1 MAIQEEMEAE
11 PNALDEMAHKIIDPL
26 PGLEDE
32 TPSVQQP
39 EIVPGVPLIEN
50 QMNTRYADREFICCL
65 LYGDPGSRK
74 STMAASF
81 PKPILVLQ
89 FDPLGKAGPYRRA
102 GRRGQYLTDVEPWG
116 IDIEYVMSTKEP
128 DRAIIE
134 INYFKDEDIKGGAST
149 IYGVERFEHR
159 MIDIFTEIREGCWA
173 TVVLDSLTFLN
184 WAIVK
189 LEQYKRNPLSNAGNE
204 QDGRQWRA
212 KAAEGLEEA
221 CFTLA
226 TQRCNVVVAAHVREL
241 RDNQRE
247 LNLWTPEAPGK
258 RNRTLPAA
266 FSEVYA
272 MHHDLEIGAF
282 IQSNKDTSFVACTQI
297 NAPDGVQPLYKNLW
311 SNYQPQ
317 GED

>member
-1 MAIQEEMEAE
+1 MAIQEEMEQ
-11 PNALDEMAHKIIDPL
+11 PNALDEMARQLVMHPPGMGERTHYAEHPYPVDCPPL
-26 PGLEDE
+26 LD
-32 TPSVQQP
+32 
-39 EIVPGVPLIEN
+39 N

-89 FDPLGKAGPYRRA
+89 FDPLAKAGPYRRA
-102 GRRGQYLTDVEPWG
+102 GRRGQYLTYVEPWG

-128 DRAIIE
+128 NKAIIE
-134 INYFKDEDIKGGAST
+134 INYFKDENIKGGPST
-149 IYGVERFEHR
+149 IYAVERFEHR
-159 MIDIFTEIREGCWA
+159 MIDIFNEIREGIWA

-184 WAIVK
+184 WSIVK
-189 LEQYKRNPLSNAGNE
+189 LEQFKRNPLSNAGNE

-226 TQRCNVVVAAHVREL
+226 TQRCNVVVTAHVREL

-266 FSEVYA
+266 FGEVYA
-272 MHHDLEIGAF
+272 MHADLEIGPY
-282 IQSNKDTSFVACTQI
+282 IQSNKDGSFVACTQI
-297 NAPDGVQPLYKNLW
+297 NAPDGVKPAYKNLW
-311 SNYQPQ
+311 KNYKLQ